1 MTKLSIEELEKTAEA
16 YEQLLVPAVFEEC
29 AHHLIKAT
37 DVQPQWH
44 ILDVACGTGIVT
56 RAVADRLA
64 SEGSVM
70 GVDINPGMLMVA
82 RQISPDI
89 QWHEASV
96 EALPFDDDTFD
107 VVLSQFALMFFP
119 DPEAALRE
127 MIRVLK
133 PRGRLAVSV
142 FDGIDRQ
149 PLYGGT
155 ADVYERIIGKSAGDA
170 GRGPFTMGDTDELT
184 SLFAAA
190 GIRTVEVTTCQ
201 PKVRFQCARDLV
213 LAEVEGWFPLAQI
226 DVDERTIEAVVDEV
240 DRLVDSFRTTDGT
253 IEAPI
258 PIHIVTA
265 TKAS

>member
-1 MTKLSIEELEKTAEA
+1 MSQLNFADLKVTAEA
-16 YEQLLVPAVFEEC
+16 YEERLVPAVFEES
-29 AHHLIKAT
+29 AGMLVEEAKIAPGQ
-37 DVQPQWH
+37 DV
-44 ILDVACGTGIVT
+44 LDAACGTGIVART
-56 RAVADRLA
+56 AADRVNPN
-64 SEGSVM
+64 GSVT
-70 GVDINPGMLMVA
+70 GVDINPGMLTVA

-96 EALPFDDDTFD
+96 EALPFDDETFD

-170 GRGPFTMGDTDELT
+170 GRGPFTMGDTDELA

-190 GIRTVEVTTCQ
+190 GIGTAEVTTCQ
-201 PKVRFQCARDLV
+201 PKVRFQSARDLV
-213 LAEVEGWFPLAQI
+213 LAEIEGWFPLAQI
-226 DVDERTIEAVVDEV
+226 DVDERTIEAVVQEV
-240 DRLVDSFRTTDGT
+240 DRLVDTFRTAGGT

-265 TKAS
+265 TRAS